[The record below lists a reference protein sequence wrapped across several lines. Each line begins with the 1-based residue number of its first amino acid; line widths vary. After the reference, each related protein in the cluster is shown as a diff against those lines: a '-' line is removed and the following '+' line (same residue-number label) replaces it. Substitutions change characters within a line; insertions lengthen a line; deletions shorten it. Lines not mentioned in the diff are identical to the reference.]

1 MSAIPVPVRGRDDAD
16 AVIRQKIRFELVRL
30 LYAHTVRGLVITAIT
45 ATGLCA
51 VLWGIIDTRWLA
63 GWLLAVLLVVV
74 ARYALAVAYFH
85 HPDPGAD
92 LARWRIGFGI
102 GAALTGITW
111 GIGSVLLFPA
121 DSVPHQLFVVSVLVG
136 MMAAATSY
144 LSSVPWIYAV
154 YLLAGT
160 GPFGILMVTKDLP
173 YPYLGIAV
181 VLFIGVVLINS
192 RSLYNT
198 ILASL
203 RFRYQNEVLA
213 QDLAV
218 AVEEAQVA
226 NQVKSRFMSNISHEL
241 RTPLTSIRGSLGL
254 LAAGVTDASPDKT
267 RELIDIAKNNTERLF
282 GLVNDLLDIDKIAA
296 GGFRLEMQTFP
307 LMPFLD
313 EAVSLNAG
321 YARQYNVEFRIRNR
335 LDDVTIVGDR
345 ERLMQVMNNLLS
357 NAAKF
362 TRERDVIEIRVERRP
377 DRVRISIL
385 DHGPGI
391 PAEAGQRVF
400 DRFVQLDSSMTRKRG
415 GSGLGLNIAREIV
428 EQHGGEIGVDTTV
441 ERGTCVYFDMPLGQ
455 DSPDTNVAE
464 E

>member
-1 MSAIPVPVRGRDDAD
+1 MSPAPARGRDEAGDL
-16 AVIRQKIRFELVRL
+16 IRQKIRIELVRL
-30 LYAHTVRGLVITAIT
+30 LYAHTMRGLVITAIT

-51 VLWGIIDTRWLA
+51 VLLDIIEIRRLA
-63 GWLLAVLLVVV
+63 GWLLVVLLVVV
-74 ARYALAVAYFH
+74 ARYGLAVAYFH
-85 HPDPGAD
+85 HPDPAAN

-102 GAALTGITW
+102 GAALTGLVW
-111 GIGSVLLFPA
+111 GIGSVMLFPA
-121 DSVPHQLFVVSVLVG
+121 ESVPHQLFVVSVLVG

-154 YLLAGT
+154 YLLAGM
-160 GPFGILMVTKDLP
+160 GPFGIFMFAKDLP

-181 VLFIGVVLINS
+181 VLFISVVLINS

-198 ILASL
+198 ILTSL
-203 RFRYQNEVLA
+203 QFRYKNEVMALELA
-213 QDLAV
+213 K
-218 AVEEAQVA
+218 AVEEAKAA
-226 NQVKSRFMSNISHEL
+226 NQAKSRFMSNISHEL

-254 LAAGVTDASPDKT
+254 LAAGVTEASPDKT
-267 RELIDIAKNNTERLF
+267 RELLTIARNNTERLF
-282 GLVNDLLDIDKIAA
+282 GLVNDLLDIDRIAA
-296 GGFRLEMQTFP
+296 GGLTLEMEKFP
-307 LMPFLD
+307 LMPFLE
-313 EAVSLNAG
+313 EAVTVNAG
-321 YARQYNVEFRIRNR
+321 YAQQYHVEFRIMNR
-335 LDDVTIVGDR
+335 LEDVTIVGDR

-362 TRERDVIEIRVERRP
+362 TREHDVIEVSAEQRP

-391 PAEAGQRVF
+391 PAEAGQRIF

-428 EQHGGEIGVDTTV
+428 EQHGGEIGIDTTIKS
-441 ERGTCVYFDMPLGQ
+441 GTRVYFDMPLGQ
-455 DSPDTNVAE
+455 DSADTNAAE